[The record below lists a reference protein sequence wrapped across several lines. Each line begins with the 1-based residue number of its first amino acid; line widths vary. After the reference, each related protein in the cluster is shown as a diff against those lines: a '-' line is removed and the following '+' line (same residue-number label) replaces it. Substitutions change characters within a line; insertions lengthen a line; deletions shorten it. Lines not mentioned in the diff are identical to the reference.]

1 MILLVVQQADW
12 SLNPA
17 SQCRACSAVF
27 SDLQRAVDGHCTFFC
42 SRQLLRDKEVTFAG
56 YKFPHPLDYHIL
68 IKVQTKGK
76 KSPREV
82 MDDALTDLCDEF
94 EDIRAKFQVTR
105 WVLTYSCTLP
115 SDEVPSRRATVY
127 FWGQGRV

>member
-1 MILLVVQQADW
+1 MLSAAPDGRCG
-12 SLNPA
+12 SLW
-17 SQCRACSAVF
+17 
-27 SDLQRAVDGHCTFFC
+27 

-94 EDIRAKFQVTR
+94 DDIRAKFQAGLIPCQFTR
-105 WVLTYSCTLP
+105 IC
-115 SDEVPSRRATVY
+115 
-127 FWGQGRV
+127 QGLIALVI

>member
-1 MILLVVQQADW
+1 MNAPDRFERFVVPDGVPKI
-12 SLNPA
+12 SLEKDTKVTNA
-17 SQCRACSAVF
+17 ATF
-27 SDLQRAVDGHCTFFC
+27 TLQREDHTVGNLV
-42 SRQLLRDKEVTFAG
+42 RMQLLRDKEVTFAG

-94 EDIRAKFQVTR
+94 EDIRAKFQA
-105 WVLTYSCTLP
+105 
-115 SDEVPSRRATVY
+115 EARRIHSSEAGPMY
-127 FWGQGRV
+127 A

>member
-1 MILLVVQQADW
+1 M
-12 SLNPA
+12 
-17 SQCRACSAVF
+17 
-27 SDLQRAVDGHCTFFC
+27 
-42 SRQLLRDKEVTFAG
+42 TFAG

-94 EDIRAKFQVTR
+94 EDIRAKFQVG
-105 WVLTYSCTLP
+105 LILCL
-115 SDEVPSRRATVY
+115 SRRIWLCLTMVVRQRAGGRIGHIWCSGAVCRRRLAEYTAAKQ
-127 FWGQGRV
+127 GQDLSDRQHSR